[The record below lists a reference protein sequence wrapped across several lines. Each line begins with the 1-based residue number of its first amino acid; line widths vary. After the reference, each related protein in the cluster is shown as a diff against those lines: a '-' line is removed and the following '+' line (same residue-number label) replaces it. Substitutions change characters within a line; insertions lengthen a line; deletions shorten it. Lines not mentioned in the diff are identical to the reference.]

1 MAAIGHCQS
10 YFAGKLEPAQAKR
23 QAYSAR
29 IVELYGI
36 PRTVKE
42 KLKLPNARPSRHEC
56 GLDEWNGETKT
67 ATTKRSSAIIV
78 R

>member
-10 YFAGKLEPAQAKR
+10 YFAGKLKPAQAKR

-36 PRTVKE
+36 RRTVKE